1 MSMTS
6 SNAIV
11 IAAGLLAGAL
21 LISSRADSQLPAQGK
36 FLGVGVS
43 DNGAVAWRLDSMTGE
58 LMHCTASGQRIVC
71 IRQ

>member
-1 MSMTS
+1 MSMNS
-6 SNAIV
+6 STAIV

-43 DNGAVAWRLDSMTGE
+43 DNGTVAWRLDSMTGE
-58 LMHCTASGQRIVC
+58 LMHCTVSGQRIVC
-71 IRQ
+71 VRQ